1 MKKILITLLI
11 ISVALTSVFAI
22 DGLKVGAETGYTRYG
37 MVVKTSNTKTT
48 LGVNGFTFAGVAEY
62 QVVDGVDV
70 VAKVGLDIY
79 GKAHAVLTV
88 GGATVLDEYGDT
100 VPVHFISYV
109 GGKYTYKI
117 NSQFSAYAGLGLDF
131 MVGKLDSDEEKAD
144 IFLGLKGEL
153 AGKYV
158 INDRFAVT
166 LGTGFTWFFYD
177 NAEVFEEAKKQT
189 KEVGGSWF
197 EYGITATAGVTYSF

>member
-1 MKKILITLLI
+1 MKKILITLLV

-37 MVVKTSNTKTT
+37 ITMKANDVKTT

-70 VAKVGLDIY
+70 VAKAGLDIY
-79 GKAHAVLTV
+79 GKSHAVFTV
-88 GGATVLDEYGDT
+88 GGVTVLDEYGDP
-100 VPVHFISYV
+100 VPVHFIAYV

-117 NSQFSAYAGLGLDF
+117 NSQFLASAGLGLDF
-131 MVGKLDSDEEKAD
+131 MAGKLDPDEEKAAV
-144 IFLGLKGEL
+144 FFGLKAEL

-158 INDRFAVT
+158 INDRLAVT

-177 NAEVFEEAKKQT
+177 NAEELAEAKKEI
-189 KEVGGSWF
+189 KDLGGSCF